1 MLDHIEKLLLL
12 QERDRQI
19 AQLEAELA
27 DIGPHRRFAL
37 QTLESAKNELE
48 SLKSRVKK
56 LETERNKLEL
66 EVKEKKQLI
75 EKYSLQQFQTK
86 KNPEYQALAHEIE
99 NCKRDISNI
108 EDREL
113 EVLEQID
120 ATQKQVATATE
131 TLKQISQ
138 RVEQQL
144 ATFAQRETSLRQRLA
159 ELARGRAELAAS
171 VDADL
176 LPRYERLRKSKGQRA
191 IVGIEHSVCGGCHV
205 KLPAQVVVGCKANQ
219 EIMICPNCGRILYY
233 THDMNTAAAE

>member
-27 DIGPHRRFAL
+27 DIDPHRRFAL
-37 QTLESAKNELE
+37 QTLEAAKSDLE

-56 LETERNKLEL
+56 LESERNKLEL

-120 ATQKQVATATE
+120 ATQKQVAAAAE
-131 TLKQISQ
+131 TLKQVTQ

-144 ATFAQRETSLRQRLA
+144 ATFA
-159 ELARGRAELAAS
+159 
-171 VDADL
+171 
-176 LPRYERLRKSKGQRA
+176 
-191 IVGIEHSVCGGCHV
+191 
-205 KLPAQVVVGCKANQ
+205 
-219 EIMICPNCGRILYY
+219 
-233 THDMNTAAAE
+233 